1 MEKVLAGA
9 RSDGKTGGKTLT
21 RRIARGVRV
30 GSLLIGGLAP
40 VSVQSMTKTD
50 TRDIANTRAEVRRL
64 EEAGAELV
72 RLAIPD
78 LEAAQ
83 ALGAIKRAARVPLVA
98 DIHFDYRL
106 ALEALEQGVDKLRI
120 NPGNIGGKDRVK
132 ALAEAARVR
141 GVPIRIGVNS
151 GSVERELLEKYGGA
165 TAEAM
170 VESALEHI
178 RLLERESFLDIVVSL
193 KASDVP
199 RTLRAYR
206 LLADQVDYPFHIGI
220 TEAGTVWSGT
230 VKSVAGLGALLSQG
244 LGDTL
249 RVSLTG
255 PAEEEIRVGREIL
268 KAMGWLQNGVEVI
281 SCPTCGRTE
290 IDLVRTANAVEE
302 ALADLTV
309 PLKVA
314 VMGCAVNGPG
324 EAREADV
331 GLAGGRGFGL
341 LFRRG
346 EIVGRVTAEEMSEA
360 LIRLA
365 RAEAGGKSE
374 PRLARGV
381 ERRQGDR

>member
-1 MEKVLAGA
+1 M
-9 RSDGKTGGKTLT
+9 T